1 MFCKIKKVLFLLG
14 VFLCLSIVCNAGAG
28 FESLFKSG
36 EQAFGEKK
44 YEQAADLFAQALK
57 FAPSD
62 LRSRF
67 RYGQSLF
74 LTQRFAESQDQF
86 QMILQNSPG
95 NITARVFYAESLLN
109 IGMTDEARPHIEW
122 ILKVQPEHERA
133 QFIHAKLTAI
143 PEPEEP
149 EYEPESLPVNIKPL
163 PVVKNQPASP
173 VKSQEISFVQTQE
186 TQPLKNQQTPS
197 LKKMASTVENKSEI
211 PVKKEPDE
219 PRKITPTPEGFIH
232 IPAIPA
238 SILPVEYQAED
249 EEDFFKNYPASSIK
263 KQIHPQDAIAAA

>member
-57 FAPSD
+57 LAPSD

-74 LTQRFAESQDQF
+74 LTQRFAESQAQF

-109 IGMTDEARPHIEW
+109 MGMTDEARPHIDW
-122 ILKVQPEHERA
+122 IL
-133 QFIHAKLTAI
+133 
-143 PEPEEP
+143 
-149 EYEPESLPVNIKPL
+149 
-163 PVVKNQPASP
+163 
-173 VKSQEISFVQTQE
+173 
-186 TQPLKNQQTPS
+186 
-197 LKKMASTVENKSEI
+197 
-211 PVKKEPDE
+211 
-219 PRKITPTPEGFIH
+219 
-232 IPAIPA
+232 
-238 SILPVEYQAED
+238 
-249 EEDFFKNYPASSIK
+249 
-263 KQIHPQDAIAAA
+263 